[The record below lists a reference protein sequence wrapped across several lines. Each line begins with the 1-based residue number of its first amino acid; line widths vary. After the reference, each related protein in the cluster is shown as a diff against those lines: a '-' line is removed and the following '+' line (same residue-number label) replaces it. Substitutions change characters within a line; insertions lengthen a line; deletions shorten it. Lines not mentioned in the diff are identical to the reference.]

1 VSEGFWNY
9 LNDVERFFALVR
21 ASGFVLSPTDCEKV
35 RVWYMKGVP
44 LRVVLGGVTRG
55 LKSFRYHAA
64 KGQRAPFRLNYY
76 SKFIAA
82 QVRNFRGTPPGSA
95 GATPPPSPAEPGT
108 PPGSAGA
115 TPPPS
120 PAEPGTP
127 PVGGR
132 GSGAHDKADL
142 PRRRAIE
149 LVEHLHAEA
158 ELQVEAEERQRER
171 EVKEKLLAGL
181 CQVRA
186 DLDASRLA
194 TEDVEAALLLLDAD
208 ILDFYHSRLDDRE
221 REEIDRR
228 VAGKAASSGLGNKA
242 REGMGR
248 VERARLLREQ
258 LGVLVLAE

>member
-108 PPGSAGA
+108 PP
-115 TPPPS
+115 
-120 PAEPGTP
+120 
-127 PVGGR
+127 VGGR

-194 TEDVEAALLLLDAD
+194 TEDVEHALLLLDAD

>member
-1 VSEGFWNY
+1 MSEGFWNY

-82 QVRNFRGTPPGSA
+82 QVRNFR
-95 GATPPPSPAEPGT
+95 GT